1 MTRTAFLFAFALVAA
16 LPVAFEP
23 FDANAANPPA
33 APAPTVTVV
42 AAASRELVDRQR
54 VTGTLVPREDV
65 MVFAENDGVRIVDV
79 LADEGSIVV
88 QGQVL
93 ARLSRDLLDA
103 QLAQNAA
110 QLQRATAAISQ
121 ARAQI
126 VQAEAAYN
134 EALPALERARALRA
148 NGNATEA
155 TVEQRL
161 SAFRAAEGRLAGAR
175 DGLTFANAE
184 RAQIEAQRRE
194 LSVRAERSEVK
205 APRGGLV
212 SRRSARIGQMTG
224 GTEPLFRILADSEI
238 ELEAELLETR
248 LAGMREGMEATIH
261 AANGT
266 DVPGKVRLVPAEVD
280 RTTRLGKLR
289 IALAAAPQAAE
300 AGLRIGTF
308 ARGTVELARKTV
320 LAVPAGSVVYGEG
333 QATLQIV
340 VDGKIVV
347 RKVVL
352 GLIADGWAEIQTGI
366 GAGDLVVARA
376 APFLRDG
383 DRVRTQ
389 TATE

>member
-1 MTRTAFLFAFALVAA
+1 MNRAVFLSVFSLVAVLPFAA
-16 LPVAFEP
+16 L
-23 FDANAANPPA
+23 AADPP
-33 APAPTVTVV
+33 PAPTVTVV
-42 AAASRELVDRQR
+42 AASSRELVDRQR

-65 MVFAENDGVRIVDV
+65 LVFAENDGVRIVDV

-103 QLAQNAA
+103 QLAQNSA

-134 EALPALERARALRA
+134 EAVPALERARALRA

-224 GTEPLFRILADSEI
+224 GAEPLFRILADSEI

-248 LAGMREGMEATIH
+248 LAGMREGMKATIH

-266 DVPGKVRLVPAEVD
+266 DVPGRVRLVPAEVD

-289 IALAAAPQAAE
+289 IALVAAPQAAE

-308 ARGTVELARKTV
+308 ARGTVELARKTA
-320 LAVPAGSVVYGEG
+320 LAVPAGSVVYGDG
-333 QATLQIV
+333 QPTLQIV

-347 RKVVL
+347 RKVAL
-352 GLIADGWAEIQTGI
+352 GLIADGWAEIQSGLA
-366 GAGDLVVARA
+366 AGDLVVARA

>member
-1 MTRTAFLFAFALVAA
+1 MNRAALFVVALAAA
-16 LPVAFEP
+16 LPFGVR
-23 FDANAANPPA
+23 AADPPA
-33 APAPTVTVV
+33 VPSPTVTVV
-42 AAASRELVDRQR
+42 AAANRELVDRLR

-65 MVFAENDGVRIVDV
+65 LVFAENDGVRIVDV
-79 LADEGSIVV
+79 LADEGSVVV

-126 VQAEAAYN
+126 VQAEAALG
-134 EALPALERARALRA
+134 EAQPALERARALRA

-175 DGLTFANAE
+175 DGLTFATAE

-248 LAGMREGMEATIH
+248 LAGMREGMKATIH
-261 AANGT
+261 AANDA
-266 DVPGKVRLVPAEVD
+266 DVPGRVRLVPAEVD

-308 ARGTVELARKTV
+308 ARGTVEIARKTA

-333 QATLQIV
+333 QPTLQIV

-347 RKVVL
+347 RRVAL
-352 GLIADGWAEIQTGI
+352 GLVAEGWAEIRSGI
-366 GAGDLVVARA
+366 AAGDLVVARA
-376 APFLRDG
+376 APFLREG

-389 TATE
+389 AAAE